1 MPLRVGFIG
10 AGNMAYGIAKGILS
24 GDVLPVNVKVSA
36 PSPRNFGRFEELGIS
51 VTHFNS
57 DVVSGSDLVFVAVK
71 PHLVPEILREISQL
85 VTQKHII
92 VSVAAGVTLATLEL
106 VYLFAEALAEG
117 AVKMGMPSSLAH
129 SIAAQTIVGAGKLL
143 RDTGKHPAQL
153 RSDVCTPGGTT
164 IYGLHALEQGGLR
177 AATMSAVESATE
189 RARELGQK
197 SAGAGNSN

>member
-1 MPLRVGFIG
+1 MSLSNISPIVKTDPSMDMPLRVGFIG

-92 VSVAAGVTLATLEL
+92 VSVWLKH
-106 VYLFAEALAEG
+106 
-117 AVKMGMPSSLAH
+117 KMMISLA
-129 SIAAQTIVGAGKLL
+129 
-143 RDTGKHPAQL
+143 
-153 RSDVCTPGGTT
+153 C
-164 IYGLHALEQGGLR
+164 
-177 AATMSAVESATE
+177 
-189 RARELGQK
+189 
-197 SAGAGNSN
+197 NSHLITLKC